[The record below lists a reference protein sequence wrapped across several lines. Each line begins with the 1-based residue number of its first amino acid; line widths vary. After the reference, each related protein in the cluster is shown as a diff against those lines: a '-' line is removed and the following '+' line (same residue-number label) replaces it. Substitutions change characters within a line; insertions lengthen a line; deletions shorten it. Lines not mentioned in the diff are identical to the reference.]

1 MRPVVASL
9 VALSL
14 VAPDAPAQTPNF
26 TGTYVASSGATGPV
40 TLVLVQ
46 DQGRVTG
53 TWTAGGTTY
62 QVNAVLQE
70 GSALGT
76 VVGPQGGAY
85 FAAEFNGGQLAVT
98 LFEANANNQPDY
110 SKSQSLTF
118 TRQGGGAVGAAPAA
132 PAPVMGGLM
141 GGGQGAA
148 PAPGA
153 TPVGGGSSFSGWNV
167 RYAVPAGWQLGQS
180 LGRLHVLAST
190 TQAGAIFVA
199 TGLYASF
206 EEMVADLSKFY
217 QSMNL
222 QAMPVEQPSQQTIA
236 GMRALTAVYASMDQ
250 MGRPVHGRYVALLT
264 PHGTGL
270 GVLGM
275 TTPDQMT
282 QLRVTVDRLAANV
295 QAHAPQV
302 NQQAVVALAGKWMY
316 YAGKADGGGAVTGGA
331 SRSHEEFVTF
341 DGRGSF
347 AWESSTSVMVTT
359 PEYSGGAG
367 GAGAA
372 NANSDQGTYT
382 VIGSTLVLKGRQ
394 GQMAFELQLGGDRF
408 SADGRVYLKTH

>member
-1 MRPVVASL
+1 MRPVLVSL

-14 VAPDAPAQTPNF
+14 VSEAAAQAPNF
-26 TGTYVASSGATGPV
+26 AGTYVASSGATGPV
-40 TLVLVQ
+40 TLVLTQ
-46 DQGRVTG
+46 EQGRVSG
-53 TWTAGGTTY
+53 TWTASGTTY
-62 QVNAVLQE
+62 QVSAVLQE

-132 PAPVMGGLM
+132 PALGGLM

-148 PAPGA
+148 PPPAPGA
-153 TPVGGGSSFSGWNV
+153 APAAGGSSFPGWNV
-167 RYAVPAGWQLGQS
+167 RYAVPAGWQLGQN

-236 GMRALTAVYASMDQ
+236 GMRALTATYASQDQ
-250 MGRPVHGRYVALLT
+250 MGRQVQGRYVALLT
-264 PHGTGL
+264 PHGTGF

-282 QLRVTVDRLAANV
+282 QLRATVERLAASV
-295 QAHAPQV
+295 QAQAPQV
-302 NQQAVVALAGKWMY
+302 NQQAVAALAGKWMY
-316 YAGKADGGGAVTGGA
+316 YAGKADGGGAVTGSA

-341 DGRGSF
+341 DGRGGF

-359 PEYSGGAG
+359 PDGGGAG

-408 SADGRVYLKTH
+408 SADGRVYLKTN